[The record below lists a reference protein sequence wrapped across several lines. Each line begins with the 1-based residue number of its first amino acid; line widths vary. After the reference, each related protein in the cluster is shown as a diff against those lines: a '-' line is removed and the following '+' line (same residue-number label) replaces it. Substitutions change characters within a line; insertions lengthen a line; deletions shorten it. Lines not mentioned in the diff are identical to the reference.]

1 MSCEGCLDPERSWK
15 IGVCEIWGPP
25 QAWEI
30 WIYPGR
36 VWRTVGL
43 RYCGR
48 ASCRNVGCL
57 AMRWKW
63 WTIETEIFEG
73 SIRLGRTESASL
85 GRKDGIEC

>member
-1 MSCEGCLDPERSWK
+1 M
-15 IGVCEIWGPP
+15 
-25 QAWEI
+25 
-30 WIYPGR
+30 
-36 VWRTVGL
+36 GL